1 MPEELEFDVTVKHRC
16 GFSLKC
22 VLIAESAH
30 VIRSN
35 VELQPPHRLVAKV
48 AFAKWRI
55 EAYDPADDGYRRPLL
70 YCPQCH
76 TSIDHNAQEALRRDA
91 LAQNQSAN
99 TQAAIEEAERLLEEE
114 RRKGKGK

>member
-1 MPEELEFDVTVKHRC
+1 MPEELEYELISNHRC
-16 GFSLKC
+16 GYPLKC

-35 VELQPPHRLVAKV
+35 VELQEPHRLIAKIAYV
-48 AFAKWRI
+48 NWRI

-76 TSIDHNAQEALRRDA
+76 MSIDHNAQETVQRDS
-91 LAQNQSAN
+91 LTQNQTAN
-99 TQAAIEEAERLLEEE
+99 TQAAIEEAERLIRE
-114 RRKGKGK
+114 GKKK